1 MISSRYDARLF
12 RILAKDIS
20 TELPTGGG
28 NADEM
33 GLFLSRLVRMAEM
46 TIKNLSHSMAKINFA
61 MLATCT
67 DVGALAAPDE
77 LQRRS

>member
-33 GLFLSRLVRMAEM
+33 GLFLNRLVRMV
-46 TIKNLSHSMAKINFA
+46 TSINV
-61 MLATCT
+61 LHQ
-67 DVGALAAPDE
+67 D
-77 LQRRS
+77 RRLGWPR